1 MGMLL
6 DELRNGIR
14 VRHYSR
20 RTEEAYVGWV
30 KRFILF
36 NKKRHP
42 RETGMSEVQTFLT
55 HLAVERHVSASTQ
68 TQALSAILFL
78 YRDVLKVNDFNFE
91 MAVHARRPERL
102 PVVLTREEV
111 GVILGEMSGTPRIVA
126 GLLYG
131 AGLRL
136 LECLTLRVKDLEFAR
151 NEIVVRDGK
160 GQKDRVTMLPDVRT
174 VRKDTRPGVTP
185 LSVCAFSRDRRQFRD
200 GFAEL
205 AAFFQGL
212 GVRLLLGV
220 RVGQRVPVPRQS
232 AGNDLC
238 DLRSSVIMA
247 ARAVLQQK
255 AAGLIGLQLPL
266 TPEGNGRY
274 RADSYDRGT

>member
-1 MGMLL
+1 M
-6 DELRNGIR
+6 
-14 VRHYSR
+14 
-20 RTEEAYVGWV
+20 
-30 KRFILF
+30 RF
-36 NKKRHP
+36 R
-42 RETGMSEVQTFLT
+42 
-55 HLAVERHVSASTQ
+55 
-68 TQALSAILFL
+68 
-78 YRDVLKVNDFNFE
+78 Y
-91 MAVHARRPERL
+91 
-102 PVVLTREEV
+102 
-111 GVILGEMSGTPRIVA
+111 
-126 GLLYG
+126 
-131 AGLRL
+131 
-136 LECLTLRVKDLEFAR
+136 
-151 NEIVVRDGK
+151 
-160 GQKDRVTMLPDVRT
+160 VRT